1 MLYIKDRIGMATIK
15 DATDV
20 SDVKENTTSIE
31 ATSGNTGMAI
41 AFNSAIQGMKNWT
54 IKLNR

>member
-15 DATDV
+15 DATGV
-20 SDVKENTTSIE
+20 SAVKENTTSIE

-41 AFNSAIQGMKNWT
+41 AFNSAIQGMKN
-54 IKLNR
+54 